1 MSHQANSHTNSP
13 LAAGAEVLPEDLIS
27 IEVDGQRLQGRKGD
41 MLIEVT
47 DQAGI
52 NIPRFCYHRK
62 LSIAANCRMCL
73 VEVERAPKPLPACS
87 TPISEGMRVQTR
99 SRKALAAQRATMEF
113 LLINHPLD
121 CPICDQ
127 GGECELQDLA
137 MGYGEGVGQYS
148 ETKRVVKD
156 KDIGA
161 LIATDMTRCIHCT
174 RCVRFG
180 EEIAGLK
187 ELGAV
192 GRSEHMEIGTYI
204 AKSVTSELS
213 GNVIDL
219 CPVGA
224 LTAKPSRYT
233 ARPWELVQQPH
244 LSTHDAWGSNLYLH
258 TRGGRIMRTVPRE
271 NDAINETWLA
281 DRDRF
286 AYTGLFTEDRLT
298 TPMLRREGVWQATDW
313 DTALG
318 FVAERLQAIAQQ
330 QGGGAIGGLISPQS
344 SLEELYLFQK
354 LIRGLGSNHVDHRLR
369 QVDFSA
375 DGGDPVMPWFGM
387 DIPAFETQ
395 KVIVTVGLTVREEI
409 PLLGHRLRQAATE
422 HRATVHV
429 VHPFEQAL
437 TFTAQQWPVA
447 GETGMLDFMIA
458 LARAAGVSLPDSL
471 GEGAAAPT
479 MVATVLADLQ
489 RTGATTLMLG
499 ALVQQDAHFG
509 AIRYLAAQVAKATG
523 ATLSLL
529 PQGANAAGAWLAGA
543 VPHRLPGGQSAVGT
557 GDSAQSLLSQPKPAM
572 LLFGVEPSRD
582 TAAGAAAIESLRQAE
597 CVICATAYDTPELRA
612 LADVLL
618 PIGSAVETAGTWVNG
633 EGRWQPQRGV
643 VGALGAARPG
653 WKVLRVLGNL
663 LDLAG
668 FDYLDAAQVRSE
680 VQTHCANITLS
691 NHSDVLGAVLRPSA
705 SAEGWLR
712 LAPVSPYSV
721 DSVVRRAEPL
731 HATELAARHRSC
743 LMNPVDAAAA
753 GFAAGDRLRVTQ
765 AGHIAVL
772 PLVLDEGVPPGSV
785 VVPVTAA
792 SAALPARVGRVSLSQ
807 EVA

>member
-1 MSHQANSHTNSP
+1 MSHQAKSNSVTANPDALH
-13 LAAGAEVLPEDLIS
+13 EDLIT
-27 IEVDGQRLQGRKGD
+27 IEVDGLQLRGRKGD

-47 DQAGI
+47 DQAGV

-148 ETKRVVKD
+148 EAKRVVKD

-244 LSTHDAWGSNLYLH
+244 ISTHDAFGSNLYLH
-258 TRGGRIMRTVPRE
+258 TRSGRIMRTVPRE
-271 NDAINETWLA
+271 NDAINETWLS

-286 AYTGLFTEDRLT
+286 AYTGLFTEDRLNM
-298 TPMLRREGVWQATDW
+298 PMIKREGVWHETDW

-318 FVAERLQAIAQQ
+318 FIADRLQTIVQQ
-330 QGGGAIGGLISPQS
+330 QGGASIGGLISPQS

-375 DGGDPVMPWFGM
+375 DGGDPIMPWFGL
-387 DIPAFETQ
+387 DIAELESQ
-395 KVIVTVGLTVREEI
+395 KTVLTLGLAVREEI

-422 HRATVHV
+422 HRAKIHV
-429 VHPFEQAL
+429 VHPYEQAL
-437 TFTAQQWPVA
+437 TFAAQQWPVSS
-447 GETGMLDFMIA
+447 ETGLLDFMVA
-458 LARAAGVSLPDSL
+458 LARAAGVSLPESL
-471 GEGAAAPT
+471 GEGVASPT
-479 MVATVLADLQ
+479 AVAVILADLQ
-489 RTGATTLMLG
+489 RPTPSSIVLG
-499 ALVQQDAHFG
+499 ALVQQDPHFG
-509 AIRYLAAQVAKATG
+509 AIRYLAAQVAKVTG
-523 ATLSLL
+523 ATLSVV

-543 VPHRLPGGQSAVGT
+543 VPHRLPGGQPSVGT
-557 GDSAQSLLSQPKPAM
+557 GDSASAMLTQPKPAM
-572 LLFGVEPSRD
+572 FFFGVEPDRD
-582 TAAGAAAIESLRQAE
+582 TAAGAAALVALAQAD
-597 CVICATAYDTPELRA
+597 CVISATAFDSPALRSV
-612 LADVLL
+612 ADVLL

-633 EGRWQPQRGV
+633 EGRWQSLRGV
-643 VGALGAARPG
+643 VGALGQSRPG

-663 LDLAG
+663 LDLSG
-668 FDYLDAAQVRSE
+668 FDYLDAEQIRAE
-680 VQTHCANITLS
+680 IQTQCGNLTLS
-691 NHSDVLGAVLRPSA
+691 NHTDVLGAVVRPS
-705 SAEGWLR
+705 SIDGWLR
-712 LAPVSPYSV
+712 VAPVSPYAV
-721 DSVVRRAEPL
+721 DAVVRRATPL

-743 LMNPVDAAAA
+743 WMNPIDAQSA
-753 GFAAGDRLRVTQ
+753 GFLPGDRVRIHQ
-765 AGHIAVL
+765 AGVEVVL
-772 PLVLDEGVPPGSV
+772 PIVLDEGVQVGSV
-785 VVPVTAA
+785 VVPISDA
-792 SAALPARVGRVSLSQ
+792 SVPLPARMGRVSVVR
-807 EVA
+807 EAV

>member
-1 MSHQANSHTNSP
+1 MSHQAKSS
-13 LAAGAEVLPEDLIS
+13 LAADSELLHEDLIT
-27 IEVDGQRLQGRKGD
+27 IEVDGHRLQGRKGD

-244 LSTHDAWGSNLYLH
+244 IGTHDAFGSNLYLH
-258 TRGGRIMRTVPRE
+258 TRAGRIMRTVPRE

-286 AYTGLFTEDRLT
+286 AYTGLFTEDRLA
-298 TPMLRREGVWQATDW
+298 TPVIKRDGVWQETDW

-318 FVAERLQAIAQQ
+318 FAADRLQAIVQQ
-330 QGGGAIGGLISPQS
+330 QGASAIGGLISPQS

-375 DGGDPVMPWFGM
+375 DGGDPLMPWFGM
-387 DIPAFETQ
+387 DIPDFETQ
-395 KVIVTVGLTVREEI
+395 KVIVAIGLAVREEI
-409 PLLGHRLRQAATE
+409 PLLGHRLRQAVTE

-437 TFTAQQWPVA
+437 TFAAQQWPVA
-447 GETGMLDFMIA
+447 TETGLLDLMIA
-458 LARAAGVSLPDSL
+458 LARAVGVSLPESL
-471 GEGAAAPT
+471 GMGTSP
-479 MVATVLADLQ
+479 ATGLAKLVADLQ
-489 RTGATTLMLG
+489 RAEPVTIILG
-499 ALVQQDAHFG
+499 AEVQQAPHFG
-509 AIRYLAAQVAKATG
+509 AIRYLAAQIAKTTG
-523 ATLSLL
+523 ATLSII

-543 VPHRLPGGQSAVGT
+543 VPHRLPGGQASVGT
-557 GDSAQSLLSQPKPAM
+557 GDTALSLLTQPKPAM
-572 LLFGVEPSRD
+572 LLFGLEPDLD
-582 TAAGAAAIESLRQAE
+582 TAAGAEAIAALGQLE
-597 CVICATAYDTPELRA
+597 CVIAATAYDSPSLRA
-612 LADVLL
+612 VADVLL
-618 PIGSAVETAGTWVNG
+618 PIGSAVESAGTWVNG
-633 EGRWQPQRGV
+633 EGRWQSLRGV
-643 VGALGAARPG
+643 VGAYAQARPG
-653 WKVLRVLGNL
+653 WKVLRVMGNL

-668 FDYLDAAQVRSE
+668 FDYLDANQVRAE
-680 VQTHCANITLS
+680 VQAQCANLVLS
-691 NHSDVLGAVLRPSA
+691 NHTDVLGAVVRPEPADS
-705 SAEGWLR
+705 GWFR
-712 LAPVSPYSV
+712 VAPVSPYSIDAV
-721 DSVVRRAEPL
+721 LRRATPL
-731 HATELAARHRSC
+731 HATELAVRHGHC
-743 LMNPVDAAAA
+743 LMNPVDAKAA
-753 GFAAGDRLRVTQ
+753 GLADGSSIRVNQ
-765 AGHIAVL
+765 SGHEAVV
-772 PLVLDEGVPPGSV
+772 PLTLDEGVPVGSLLL
-785 VVPVTAA
+785 PVTAA
-792 SAALPARVGRVSLSQ
+792 TATLPARSGRVTVTR

>member
-1 MSHQANSHTNSP
+1 MSHQAKSS
-13 LAAGAEVLPEDLIS
+13 LAAGSEVLHEDLIT
-27 IEVDGQRLQGRKGD
+27 IEVDGHRLQGRKGD

-244 LSTHDAWGSNLYLH
+244 IGTHDAFGSNLYFH
-258 TRGGRIMRTVPRE
+258 TRDGRIMRTVPRE

-286 AYTGLFTEDRLT
+286 AYTGLFTDDRLAQ
-298 TPMLRREGVWQATDW
+298 PMIKRSGEWQATDW

-318 FVAERLQAIAQQ
+318 HVADRLQSIIQQ
-330 QGGGAIGGLISPQS
+330 QGASAVGGLISPQS

-354 LIRGLGSNHVDHRLR
+354 LVRGLGSNHVDHRLR
-369 QVDFSA
+369 QEDFSA
-375 DGGDPVMPWFGM
+375 DLGDPVMPWFGM
-387 DIPAFETQ
+387 DIPAFAQQ
-395 KVIVTVGLTVREEI
+395 KVVLTLGLSVREEI

-422 HRATVHV
+422 GRATLHV
-429 VHPFEQAL
+429 VHPYEQAL
-437 TFTAQQWPVA
+437 TFAAKQWPLA
-447 GETGMLDFMIA
+447 AATGMLDFMIA
-458 LARAAGVSLPDSL
+458 LARAAGVSLPENL
-471 GEGAAAPT
+471 GEGAAPAG
-479 MVATVLADLQ
+479 MVAAVLADLQ
-489 RTGATTLMLG
+489 RTDAAAIILG
-499 ALVQQDAHFG
+499 SLVQQDPHFG
-509 AIRYLAAQVAKATG
+509 AIRYLAAQIAKATG
-523 ATLSLL
+523 ATLSVI
-529 PQGANAAGAWLAGA
+529 PQGSNAAGAWLAGA
-543 VPHRLPGGQSAVGT
+543 VPHRLPGGQSSVGI
-557 GDSAQSLLSQPKPAM
+557 GDHALALLQQPKPAM
-572 LLFGVEPSRD
+572 MLFGLEPGLD
-582 TAAGAAAIESLRQAE
+582 TVLGASALEALAQSE
-597 CVICATAYDTPELRA
+597 CVVCLTAYDTPALRA
-612 LADVLL
+612 VADVLL
-618 PIGSAVETAGTWVNG
+618 PIGSAAETAGTWVNG

-643 VGALGAARPG
+643 VGAFKQARPG

-663 LDLAG
+663 WDLAG
-668 FDYLDAAQVRSE
+668 FDYLDAGQVRDELQAQCAQVM
-680 VQTHCANITLS
+680 LS
-691 NHSDVLGAVLRPSA
+691 NHTDVLGAVVRPQSA
-705 SAEGWLR
+705 DGWLR
-712 LAPVSPYSV
+712 WAPLSPYSV
-721 DSVVRRAEPL
+721 DPVVRRAAPL
-731 HATELAARHRSC
+731 HLTELAVRHRSC
-743 LMNPVDAAAA
+743 LMNPADAAKA
-753 GFAAGDRLRVTQ
+753 GFVAGDRLKVQQ
-765 AGHIAVL
+765 AEAAVIL
-772 PLVLDEGVPPGSV
+772 PVVLDEGVQPGSV
-785 VVPVTAA
+785 VIPVTAQ
-792 SAALPARVGRVSLSQ
+792 SAELPARMGRVHITR
-807 EVA
+807 EVH